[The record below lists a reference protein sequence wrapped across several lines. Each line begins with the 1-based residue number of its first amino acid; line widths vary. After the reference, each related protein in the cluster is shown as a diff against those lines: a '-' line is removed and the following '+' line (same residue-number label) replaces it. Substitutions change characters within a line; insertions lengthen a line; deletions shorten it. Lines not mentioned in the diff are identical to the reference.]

1 MVRFVHLLLY
11 VYKKYYLFPNAG
23 GKRVTVFQNVCLQL
37 GDVLTFQMV
46 YHHEMQ
52 PTPFGMMP
60 STVEG
65 SNPAVNNILIG
76 TCPQVEDSV
85 NRVRQR
91 IVVMA
96 VANQVVRMFFQILR
110 NHRHNHTPHLL
121 VRRTATLPVS
131 KPEHKVE
138 HAMIAH
144 LRHLHKMKHIETTRG
159 IVKLN
164 RRIASSP

>member
-1 MVRFVHLLLY
+1 MKKNDLLSDT
-11 VYKKYYLFPNAG
+11 G
-23 GKRVTVFQNVCLQL
+23 GKRIAVFQNVGLQF

-96 VANQVVRMFFQILR
+96 VV
-110 NHRHNHTPHLL
+110 
-121 VRRTATLPVS
+121 
-131 KPEHKVE
+131 
-138 HAMIAH
+138 
-144 LRHLHKMKHIETTRG
+144 
-159 IVKLN
+159 
-164 RRIASSP
+164 

>member
-1 MVRFVHLLLY
+1 MYFFFYLM
-11 VYKKYYLFPNAG
+11 KKNDLFSDTG
-23 GKRVTVFQNVCLQL
+23 SKRITVFQNVGLQF
-37 GDVLTFQMV
+37 GDVLTLQMV
-46 YHHEMQ
+46 YHCKMQ
-52 PTPFGMMP
+52 APSFGMMP

-76 TCPQVEDSV
+76 TCPQVEDSA

-96 VANQVVRMFFQILR
+96 ITNQVVGMFFQILC
-110 NHRHNHTPHLL
+110 NHRHYHAPHFL
-121 VRRTATLPVS
+121 VRRTATLPVG

-138 HAMIAH
+138 HAMTANLCH
-144 LRHLHKMKHIETTRG
+144 LNKMKHIKTTRG
-159 IVKLN
+159 IVKLH